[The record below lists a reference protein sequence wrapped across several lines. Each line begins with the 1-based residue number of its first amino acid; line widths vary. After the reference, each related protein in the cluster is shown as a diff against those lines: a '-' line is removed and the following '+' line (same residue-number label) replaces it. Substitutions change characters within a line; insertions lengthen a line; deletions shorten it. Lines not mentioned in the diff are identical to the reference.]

1 MLKVNTDPD
10 CPGADIRKGDS
21 LTSWDTIH
29 QDRGKH
35 SMASIP
41 KDRWQEIFGPKS
53 VIAFSTEDSAAET
66 IWALEAATTLTLD
79 PGEIWTPETMRKAM
93 KAKCP

>member
-21 LTSWDTIH
+21 LTSWDTMH

-41 KDRWQEIFGPKS
+41 RDRWQEIFGGKS
-53 VIAFSTEDSAAET
+53 VTLS
-66 IWALEAATTLTLD
+66 LE
-79 PGEIWTPETMRKAM
+79 PGETWSPETMRKAM